1 MSINEKKK
9 DNVNENHH
17 DGMNLKGTFLMVMT
31 LGVIMVL
38 SWFGA
43 FMLLM
48 ERMQRMVNNCA

>member
-1 MSINEKKK
+1 MSNNEKKK
-9 DNVNENHH
+9 DNVNDNHH

-43 FMLLM
+43 FMLFM
-48 ERMQRMVNNCA
+48 ERM